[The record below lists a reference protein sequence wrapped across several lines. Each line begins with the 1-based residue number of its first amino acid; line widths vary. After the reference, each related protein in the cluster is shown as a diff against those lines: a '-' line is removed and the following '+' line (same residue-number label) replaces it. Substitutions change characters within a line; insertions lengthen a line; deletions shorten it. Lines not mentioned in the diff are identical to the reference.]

1 MKVFLML
8 GGNIGNSAEIF
19 QQACQ
24 RLTKGG
30 LRDIRMS
37 GIFRST
43 AVDCVPDT
51 PDFSDA
57 ALSGEW
63 DDSPEK
69 LLALCQQTEREAGR
83 PAEHSSRESRTL
95 DVDIILFGDRVLRSP
110 ELTIP
115 HPRAAVREFV
125 LEPLCQLAP
134 EVIFPDSGLS
144 AEETLKIFR
153 FKD

>member
-24 RLTKGG
+24 RLEKGG

-37 GIFRST
+37 GIFRSA

-83 PAEHSSRESRTL
+83 PAEHSSRESRKL
-95 DVDIILFGDRVLRSP
+95 DIDIILFGSRVLDTP
-110 ELTIP
+110 ELIIP
-115 HPRAAVREFV
+115 HPRAAQRHFV
-125 LEPLCQLAP
+125 LNCLRKIAP
-134 EVIFPDSGLS
+134 DAVFPDCGKSVMELFGML
-144 AEETLKIFR
+144 
-153 FKD
+153 